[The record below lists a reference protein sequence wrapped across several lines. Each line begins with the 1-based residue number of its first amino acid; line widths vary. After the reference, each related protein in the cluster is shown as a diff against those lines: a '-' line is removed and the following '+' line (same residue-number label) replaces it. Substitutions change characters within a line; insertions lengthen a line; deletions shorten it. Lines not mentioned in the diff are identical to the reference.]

1 MSTPSSN
8 VKLYTNTGRQITAL
22 ENAFISEYVQ
32 CKNATQAA
40 YNAGYKAKDMAY
52 KRWNFKIPGGKI
64 EWKVQHL

>member
-52 KRWNFKIPGGKI
+52 KR
-64 EWKVQHL
+64 